1 MKKDSWTT
9 AGQLFLLNTLY
20 SLRRPQ
26 PQNVAIDL
34 FYSLMINYKYFRS
47 KYCESLRVRIN
58 EIEFVN
64 LTSPPTAQ
72 KMKFTIKDFL
82 SKYEQTAGNCG
93 FGHIY

>member
-34 FYSLMINYKYFRS
+34 CYSLMINYKYFRS
-47 KYCESLRVRIN
+47 N

-72 KMKFTIKDFL
+72 KMKFTIKDSL